1 MVSISRLTSSPTDS
15 SQLTYNVL
23 IEKEQDGTFSAITL
37 GLLDYKSSG
46 KTENEAVEKLQ
57 QLLQARL
64 KNSKIVTLAI
74 ESPQLENPQSE
85 NPWTKI
91 AGMYKDNPLVD
102 EVIAEIEAER
112 YQLDKK
118 MEEYYEQLDIEDE
131 LG

>member
-1 MVSISRLTSSPTDS
+1 MVSISPLISSPTDS
-15 SQLTYNVL
+15 SKLTYNVL
-23 IEKEQDGTFSAITL
+23 IEKKQDGTFRAVML
-37 GLLDYKSSG
+37 GLLDCKSSG

-64 KNSKIVTLAI
+64 KDSKIVTVTI
-74 ESPQLENPQSE
+74 ESPQLESAQIE